1 MAARTGERIPRPA
14 RVHNQQ
20 VGPDGVRL
28 RPFREEDL
36 ELLARF
42 ATDPLFSEPFEWDGF
57 RSPERLRQRW
67 EEDGFLEQ
75 DPHYLVVAGHDD
87 SALGWVMYEHGSRG
101 LGGDGVWVV
110 GILLAP
116 EHRGRGLGTVAQGL
130 LAEHLFATTPAHR
143 LVALTE
149 ADNVAEQRSLEKCAF
164 RREGLLRQGG
174 FRGGAWRDVVV
185 YGRLRDDT

>member
-1 MAARTGERIPRPA
+1 RLPGPRRRRSLGRRDTAGARAPRAGA
-14 RVHNQQ
+14 RHG
-20 VGPDGVRL
+20 GP
-28 RPFREEDL
+28 
-36 ELLARF
+36 
-42 ATDPLFSEPFEWDGF
+42 
-57 RSPERLRQRW
+57 
-67 EEDGFLEQ
+67 
-75 DPHYLVVAGHDD
+75 
-87 SALGWVMYEHGSRG
+87 
-101 LGGDGVWVV
+101 
-110 GILLAP
+110 
-116 EHRGRGLGTVAQGL
+116 GL